1 MGGGGGLSRLL
12 VGLTGHDGGVD
23 LKTSRGWHGR
33 RDRWVSV
40 EREGWVVMGVV
51 ASRWFSD
58 GWADGLVTR
67 LAVQSRGDFFI
78 TVEMINSDPLA

>member
-1 MGGGGGLSRLL
+1 
-12 VGLTGHDGGVD
+12 
-23 LKTSRGWHGR
+23 
-33 RDRWVSV
+33 V